1 MLKYVRPYT
10 GTLAHKFHLY
20 IFLGPSKRKK
30 NISLEVFV
38 SLPKQRYRSDFIIT
52 EISFTSQNKNGLT
65 NIRRNAL
72 KQQLYN
78 KEKSK
83 KKGGLSSFVLFP

>member
-38 SLPKQRYRSDFIIT
+38 SLTKKKIQKRFYNNRNQFHFTKQERSDKHKT
-52 EISFTSQNKNGLT
+52 QC
-65 NIRRNAL
+65 L
-72 KQQLYN
+72 KTTTIQQG
-78 KEKSK
+78 KIEEERQA
-83 KKGGLSSFVLFP
+83 F